1 MENWEYLVKRD
12 LDDKD
17 LNLYGI
23 DGWELV
29 TILAI
34 GLKGE
39 DRMEYAYFF
48 KRPATNELKGGWTQ
62 SQRQIRQ

>member
-1 MENWEYLVKRD
+1 MENWEYLVERD

-29 TILAI
+29 TVLAFEQTDDAA
-34 GLKGE
+34 GF
-39 DRMEYAYFF
+39 AYYF
-48 KRPATNELKGGWTQ
+48 KRPATEIKGGWAQ
-62 SQRQIRQ
+62 GQRQLR